1 MESGRGK
8 TRMNVQGDRL
18 SNLPDDL
25 IHKILSFVGIK
36 LAVQTSALSRRWRYL
51 WTSLPCL
58 NFSREDFKTL
68 PKFSKFVTH
77 VLSCRNNQTET
88 SSAKLSFRGKASQ
101 AFVKKILNYAFSYN
115 VKQLTISCLS
125 SSEFPLSL
133 FSSQSLEHLT
143 FAGLSYRSCVILT
156 STWELTSL
164 TTLLFES
171 IAFYDKVTAN
181 GIFSKCVNLKKLVLK
196 DCDMTISN
204 GFDIC
209 HSGLCDLTL
218 ENGRNFEN
226 VINVVAPQLKNLTVR
241 YSRGLHLIS
250 APKLVSLYF
259 EGWLRSQW
267 LKFSSYEL
275 CSLENVDLCITK
287 DWSYKPNKPDAHTIF
302 DLLQQLHSVKYLTL
316 NLEMFQLLSPLMEL
330 ISYQPSPFVNLKS
343 LKVYPSDLC
352 VKVVQTIPAEVKK
365 YLLDGS
371 PSATFTEVSCKEMR
385 ALKNAAS
392 ALNRMTELGV
402 MLEREKANIE
412 TNIANLD
419 RVMTPMKC
427 HEEQD
432 KMQINKWQIECQ
444 MHRYWKDLSAQI
456 EHGKSKTSSIV
467 SKLCRIKEL
476 LTELPASRRSQIEKS
491 FSRLCTEANIV
502 MNAIMNSMKIQSDE
516 KQNRLSIYFHEV
528 AMAAKPSF

>member
-101 AFVKKILNYAFSYN
+101 AFVKRILNYAFSHN
-115 VKQLTISCLS
+115 IKQLTISCLS
-125 SSEFPLSL
+125 PNTEFPLSL

-143 FAGLSYRSCVILT
+143 IAGLSYRSSVILT

-171 IAFYDKVTAN
+171 IAFYDEVTAN
-181 GIFSKCVNLKKLVLK
+181 GIFSKCANLKKLVLK

-275 CSLENVDLCITK
+275 CSLENVDLCILQDGK
-287 DWSYKPNKPDAHTIF
+287 LVSESVFSLYDVSYVVAIA
-302 DLLQQLHSVKYLTL
+302 V
-316 NLEMFQLLSPLMEL
+316 MLLSPLMEL

-343 LKVYPSDLC
+343 LKVYPRFWWC
-352 VKVVQTIPAEVKK
+352 VELETIPAEVKK

-371 PSATFTEVSCKEMR
+371 PSATFKEVSCEVSVPFVNRNGKVLRYVSSGYGFNFGM
-385 ALKNAAS
+385 LFAAV
-392 ALNRMTELGV
+392 L
-402 MLEREKANIE
+402 
-412 TNIANLD
+412 
-419 RVMTPMKC
+419 
-427 HEEQD
+427 
-432 KMQINKWQIECQ
+432 
-444 MHRYWKDLSAQI
+444 
-456 EHGKSKTSSIV
+456 
-467 SKLCRIKEL
+467 
-476 LTELPASRRSQIEKS
+476 
-491 FSRLCTEANIV
+491 
-502 MNAIMNSMKIQSDE
+502 
-516 KQNRLSIYFHEV
+516 
-528 AMAAKPSF
+528 